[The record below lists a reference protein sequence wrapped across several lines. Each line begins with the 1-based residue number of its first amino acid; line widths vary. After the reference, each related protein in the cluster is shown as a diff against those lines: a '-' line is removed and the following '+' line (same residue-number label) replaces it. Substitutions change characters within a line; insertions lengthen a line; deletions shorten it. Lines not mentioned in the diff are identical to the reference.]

1 MKNILY
7 LFTSLILLAGIACT
21 KKLEDLGDKGQTVV
35 KFAEAPENKLFFTP
49 FSSIQPITLFNI
61 RRDVH
66 NQGALGLSA
75 KIKLRENMTL
85 LAEYNHNNNS
95 NYEMLPDSLYTLSD
109 PGSRIPEG
117 FVVSFAPKEFAKD
130 FVIRLNGAKWDLS
143 KKYALPLSISDAGTD
158 NIISGGKQDI
168 IALISLKNKWDG
180 IYSLKGE
187 TLRAGDPAKTGRF
200 QPIEMELAT
209 SGANSVTFGA
219 LQIWAD
225 GTGVGIGNPTFLV
238 NNDNSITISSPGGAI
253 NSSAA
258 GTSYQS
264 RYDPATKTF
273 YAQFTWGAGLASRL
287 ATDTLVYL
295 RPR

>member
-1 MKNILY
+1 MKKNLY
-7 LFTSLILLAGIACT
+7 LAFFFLLVVAAGCT
-21 KKLEDLGDKGQTVV
+21 KKSEDLDEKGQTVI

-49 FSSIQPITLFNI
+49 FSSIQPITLFNV

-66 NQGALGLSA
+66 NQGALGVSA

-85 LAEYNHNNNS
+85 LAEYNHDNNA

-109 PGSRIPEG
+109 PGARIPEG
-117 FVVSFAPKEFAKD
+117 FLVTFAPSEFAKD

-158 NIISGGKQDI
+158 NIISGDKQDI

-187 TLRAGDPAKTGRF
+187 TLRAGDPARTGRF

-209 SGANSVTFGA
+209 SGANSVTFGT
-219 LQIWAD
+219 LQVWAD
-225 GTGVGIGNPTFLV
+225 GSGVAIGNPTFAI
-238 NNDNSITISSPGGAI
+238 NADNSITISSSGGAI